1 MIKAMNK
8 IKIGLLANF
17 IFVYCFFSQTL
28 SYADKN
34 EISLLKED
42 FSKNLTRGGAIIGDI
57 EVDENLTNFGRN
69 TFPLG
74 TLEMLDN
81 IPNKRAKTRGLISTN
96 IYKNFS
102 DSVVLV
108 FNDKLK
114 AHGSG
119 SIINK
124 KLGAVITNWHV
135 VQGTDTVGIVIKYQ
149 GQKPSKSDVY
159 PATVIGY
166 DATRDLAV
174 LKIIGVLP
182 DRINQISLGTNLPD
196 VGADVHA
203 IGHPRN
209 FSWTYSKGYVSQVR
223 DKFKWS
229 YKDTKHEAGI
239 IQTQTPISTGNSGG
253 PLINNDGYL
262 IGVNSFKSK
271 GENLNFAVTS
281 LEVIDFL
288 NGLKTSLK
296 KEPEKTKPKV
306 KKK

>member
-1 MIKAMNK
+1 MNK

-57 EVDENLTNFGRN
+57 EVDENLTNFGRD

-119 SIINK
+119 SIIN
-124 KLGAVITNWHV
+124 
-135 VQGTDTVGIVIKYQ
+135 
-149 GQKPSKSDVY
+149 
-159 PATVIGY
+159 
-166 DATRDLAV
+166 
-174 LKIIGVLP
+174 
-182 DRINQISLGTNLPD
+182 
-196 VGADVHA
+196 
-203 IGHPRN
+203 
-209 FSWTYSKGYVSQVR
+209 
-223 DKFKWS
+223 
-229 YKDTKHEAGI
+229 
-239 IQTQTPISTGNSGG
+239 
-253 PLINNDGYL
+253 
-262 IGVNSFKSK
+262 
-271 GENLNFAVTS
+271 
-281 LEVIDFL
+281 
-288 NGLKTSLK
+288 
-296 KEPEKTKPKV
+296 
-306 KKK
+306 